1 MYYIVVIV
9 VVFLLLNLL
18 YVYKLGVEVNLIDI
32 LFVVV
37 FGISVIGLFL
47 ISIVDIYFIF
57 G

>member
-9 VVFLLLNLL
+9 IVFLLLNLL